1 MPEISSR
8 ADPSAVAE
16 VTPDPAVNTTP
27 TPNRKERRSFNRL
40 CLERMKHFT
49 VSLKTNARRMKQFLH
64 DGK

>member
-27 TPNRKERRSFNRL
+27 TPNREERRLSSLQFW
-40 CLERMKHFT
+40 ERQKQFA
-49 VSLKTNARRMKQFLH
+49 VSLKTNAQRMKQFLH